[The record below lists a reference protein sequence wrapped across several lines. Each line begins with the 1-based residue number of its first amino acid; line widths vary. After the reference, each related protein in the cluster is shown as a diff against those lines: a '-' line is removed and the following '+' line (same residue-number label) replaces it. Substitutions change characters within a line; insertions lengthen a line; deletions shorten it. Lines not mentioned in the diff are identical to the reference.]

1 MIQLMSKPL
10 IETNPYL
17 VDPQKREKLLYTSVC
32 TSTAIEGVKVTF
44 VQPKPF
50 TEDPGQ
56 TPFVKQPA
64 GSYGRRR

>member
-1 MIQLMSKPL
+1 MNKPL

-17 VDPQKREKLLYTSVC
+17 IDPQQREKLLYTSVC
-32 TSTAIEGVKVTF
+32 SSTAIEGVKVTF

-56 TPFVKQPA
+56 IPLVKQTD
-64 GSYGRRR
+64 GSYGPRR